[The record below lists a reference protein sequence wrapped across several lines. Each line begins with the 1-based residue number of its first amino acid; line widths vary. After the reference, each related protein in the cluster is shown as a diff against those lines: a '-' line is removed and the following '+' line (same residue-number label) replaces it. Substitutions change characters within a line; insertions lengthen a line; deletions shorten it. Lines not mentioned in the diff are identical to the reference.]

1 MSDVVSTAFAF
12 KGRIG
17 RPRYWG
23 WSSLCLLA
31 LFAVFVSV
39 GQTARFTGAGPA
51 DVIAGVWAVV
61 GTLLFFAM
69 LVAFLGI
76 GVRRLHDRGKA
87 GFWIILYYAVP
98 LALAVGNDVAESTAL
113 IRMAQA
119 IMVWSIIDLGIL
131 EGSPADDLVGPA
143 AA

>member
-1 MSDVVSTAFAF
+1 MSDIVSTAFAF

-17 RPRYWG
+17 RVQYWG
-23 WSSLCLLA
+23 LSSLCMLA
-31 LFAVFVSV
+31 LFVVFVSV

-51 DVIAGVWAVV
+51 DIIAGVWAVV
-61 GTLLFFAM
+61 GTVLFFAM
-69 LVAFLGI
+69 LVAFFGI

-87 GFWIILYYAVP
+87 GFWIILYYAAP

-113 IRMAQA
+113 IRIAQA
-119 IMVWSIIDLGIL
+119 IVVWSIIDLGIL
-131 EGSPADDLVGPA
+131 EGKPAGDRYGLA